1 MRGRRRRARVARS
14 SRPRLPCRRGSGYRT
29 DRPRSGSDR
38 QRRYLPKDAP
48 RQESTIA
55 EAPQT
60 GTLPGFSALPGL
72 CDRIE
77 ITPMA
82 PNAEDLAKRLAALSE
97 RFTTLAQVLA
107 QATQH
112 VQAGT
117 MPAEDVVDEITKIRT
132 DFVEDR
138 HRIVEA
144 ARGLSITVPAIA
156 EIDGVRALGP
166 MLEAV
171 MQALASQ
178 EKKAALSEARTRVM
192 AVLDRVLTVTHADGP
207 NFAALVQC
215 VIKAKEIRQAAQDP
229 KAFDSEDAPAFLNS
243 IPAFAAL
250 LSIIEG
256 RDALDDDKFAVLDDQ
271 VTQAFGRTLA
281 VAAARGKL
289 MVGAG
294 APPAAERPAPPAQRE
309 PLARPAATTATRA
322 AVPAPAAPATPSRN
336 ITFSDRE
343 PTPPPREPAQPR
355 EGVLAR
361 EPAQPQEPAPREG
374 VLAREPAQPAQPAAD
389 QGPQDEAAQ
398 WWVSAWARWTQWK
411 GTLAFEAAVK
421 EELGKY
427 NYVLSVPIQKSTD
440 YEEGLLS
447 YGYSILL
454 DHIERRFSGFINK
467 ALNSLKTFQP
477 GSAGAAKS
485 VGAHLYNV
493 LVNEGRLQEIY
504 PEFVKSVL
512 LAAVPEPG
520 LWTHARILESTTE
533 TRIFTHPSNRI
544 GDPEHNSQRLTQ
556 EKQRFADHRFPVVVA
571 PITTRFFA
579 IAADLR
585 EPRSIDVKLSDGRS
599 DSDHAWLLTMPPVGR
614 ADLKSEV
621 LRIFPE
627 GTSVP
632 GLGRDYA
639 TLC

>member
-1 MRGRRRRARVARS
+1 
-14 SRPRLPCRRGSGYRT
+14 
-29 DRPRSGSDR
+29 
-38 QRRYLPKDAP
+38 
-48 RQESTIA
+48 
-55 EAPQT
+55 
-60 GTLPGFSALPGL
+60 
-72 CDRIE
+72 
-77 ITPMA
+77 MA

-97 RFTTLAQVLA
+97 RFTTLAAALA
-107 QATQH
+107 QATREL
-112 VQAGT
+112 QAGIV
-117 MPAEDVVDEITKIRT
+117 PSEAVVDEITKIRT
-132 DFVEDR
+132 DFVEVR
-138 HRIVEA
+138 HRILEA
-144 ARGLSITVPAIA
+144 ARSLSITVPAIS
-156 EIDGVRALGP
+156 EVDSLRALEP
-166 MLEAV
+166 VLQTLVQTIAT
-171 MQALASQ
+171 Q

-192 AVLDRVLTVTHADGP
+192 TVLDRILTVTHSDGP
-207 NFAALVQC
+207 NFASLVQC
-215 VIKAKEIRQAAQDP
+215 LIKAKETRQAAQDP

-256 RDALDDDKFAVLDDQ
+256 RDAIDDDKFAVLDEQ

-289 MVGAG
+289 TVGAVP
-294 APPAAERPAPPAQRE
+294 APLTERSAPPAQKE
-309 PLARPAATTATRA
+309 PITRSAAA
-322 AVPAPAAPATPSRN
+322 AAHAPAPAAPSRN
-336 ITFSDRE
+336 IIFTNRE
-343 PTPPPREPAQPR
+343 PTPPPREPVQPR
-355 EGVLAR
+355 EGVLTR
-361 EPAQPQEPAPREG
+361 EPVQTRESAQPRED
-374 VLAREPAQPAQPAAD
+374 VLARESAQPAAD

-411 GTLAFEAAVK
+411 GTLAFDAAVK

-427 NYVLSVPIQKSTD
+427 NYVLSVPIQRSTD

-454 DHIERRFSGFINK
+454 DHIEHRFSGFVNK

-477 GSAGAAKS
+477 GAAGAQKS

-493 LVNEGRLQEIY
+493 LVSEGRLQEIY

-556 EKQRFADHRFPVVVA
+556 ERQRFADHRFPIVVA
-571 PITTRFFA
+571 PITARFFA

-585 EPRSIDVKLSDGRS
+585 EPRSIDVKLLEGRN
-599 DSDHAWLLTMPPVGR
+599 DSDHAWLMTMPPVGR
-614 ADLKSEV
+614 ADLKSEM

-639 TLC
+639 TLWVAVFNPDPHTEKKYELTLSLKQSAKQSAGTFRSARTA